1 MIAIL
6 IAIKILGNSPNHD
19 VAERVQ
25 FQFFLVVPL
34 GELIDSILYVLIVLL
49 PRPIGSHQMPRRDA
63 NGYVPPT

>member
-34 GELIDSILYVLIVLL
+34 SKLIDSILYILIVLL
-49 PRPIGSHQMPRRDA
+49 LHPISLHQMLYRDA
-63 NGYVPPT
+63 NGYMPPT